1 MRGRAPRRDRVL
13 HPVPLAAAR
22 RLDGAGAP
30 DDVPGGARRGRARP
44 RPRRRLRG
52 SRPGRD
58 HLGAQAGR
66 RLPRPAGAQAAR
78 SRPRRPEPASRPH
91 RAGRR
96 GRLMPIDVAL
106 LGCAHPHVPDVLGV
120 LASEPDLRLVA
131 AWDADRSAIPAA
143 ISGAAVSRADTA
155 LRRASAAIVCAPTD
169 QRPAL
174 CVQAARAGC
183 PILVEEPVARTAAE
197 ARAVAREIGRSRTPA
212 MAALFLRELPA
223 LARLAGVLRE
233 RLLGRLAGVSAALVH
248 PGAVDGWFD
257 GPRAWMRDPERAGL
271 GGFGDRALHVVDAL
285 TALGADEP
293 PALHAVALD
302 RDGGGRADVGGVAV
316 GTWAG
321 APLTVR
327 ASWAVRPG
335 GLEVLVAGSAGRA
348 APRGRVVAAAPGPR
362 RPR

>member
-1 MRGRAPRRDRVL
+1 
-13 HPVPLAAAR
+13 
-22 RLDGAGAP
+22 
-30 DDVPGGARRGRARP
+30 
-44 RPRRRLRG
+44 
-52 SRPGRD
+52 
-58 HLGAQAGR
+58 
-66 RLPRPAGAQAAR
+66 
-78 SRPRRPEPASRPH
+78 
-91 RAGRR
+91 
-96 GRLMPIDVAL
+96 MPIDVAL

-131 AWDADRSAIPAA
+131 AWDADPSAIPAA
-143 ISGAAVSRADTA
+143 IGGAAVSRADTA

-233 RLLGRLAGVSAALVH
+233 RLLGRLGGVSAALAH

-285 TALGADEP
+285 AALRADEP

-302 RDGGGRADVGGVAV
+302 RPGGGRADVGGVGL

-327 ASWAVRPG
+327 ASWAQRPG
-335 GLEVLVAGSAGRA
+335 GLEVVVAGSAGSATLRDGILELD
-348 APRGRVVAAAPGPR
+348 RGRGEPERWIGPPPDAGEAVRAFANRLRARRFPRDGLAPAVQAQALLEAAVRVG
-362 RPR
+362 